1 MCPQETRLQLMCT
14 RFLVGTAPECQR
26 CIKRKGVGADES
38 RNEELLRHSMR
49 LSSIL
54 GALPHAEEDQEK
66 NLTQDKAM
74 GAVA

>member
-1 MCPQETRLQLMCT
+1 MRAEMKNSSFTH
-14 RFLVGTAPECQR
+14 
-26 CIKRKGVGADES
+26 
-38 RNEELLRHSMR
+38 HSIR